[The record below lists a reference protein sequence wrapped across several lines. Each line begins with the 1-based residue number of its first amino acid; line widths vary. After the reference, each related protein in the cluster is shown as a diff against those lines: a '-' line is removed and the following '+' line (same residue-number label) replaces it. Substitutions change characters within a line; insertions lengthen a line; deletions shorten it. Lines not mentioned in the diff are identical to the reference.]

1 MSSSSNTHYY
11 SHHDKN
17 LFNIKGG
24 TLRGGE
30 KVLTFPAGNR
40 EGAGTLVVE
49 IGVFPK
55 EFALWQSA
63 INLQFEES
71 QREDCPRP
79 SLASSSAWG
88 GEDTSLMQVGSLGRH
103 SFTVSTDE

>member
-1 MSSSSNTHYY
+1 MELNYY
-11 SHHDKN
+11 SHHNEN
-17 LFNIKGG
+17 LVNNQGG

-30 KVLTFPAGNR
+30 KLLTFPAGNR
-40 EGAGTLVVE
+40 EGTGTLVVE

-55 EFALWQSA
+55 ELALWQSA

-79 SLASSSAWG
+79 NLASSSWG
-88 GEDTSLMQVGSLGRH
+88 GEDTSLMQVGGLVGW
-103 SFTVSTDE
+103 FTGSSVIHIA